1 MIGRWKNGCES
12 HSLLPVLR
20 AQLQTI
26 HLAGAWPGWRDT
38 GQRFLPPSTQR
49 KNQARR
55 REGGRPRD
63 PLKGKPSLFSLF
75 SPDCAG
81 LRKSQSYPL
90 CSSHTSPVFPFLRCL
105 SLSYSPTN
113 TAKTLPHLFFSPHFR
128 HRPLTSSIARPPC
141 FRFPSSYNYPSCSFL
156 ILRGLYRTFQLLHAK
171 SPPLWKTFVT
181 LHAMTS
187 PEWFF
192 FLTTSSLRSRYAKW
206 YIQFMFHS
214 LTGADMKKAGA
225 WQVMPAEKSNS
236 SEVRGPREARRRRI
250 YHFFVSFVLC
260 QQKNLKNNLYLLSVF
275 TYSVY

>member
-1 MIGRWKNGCES
+1 MIGRWKNGCQS

-38 GQRFLPPSTQR
+38 GQCFLPPSTQR
-49 KNQARR
+49 KNQAGR

-113 TAKTLPHLFFSPHFR
+113 TGKALPHLFFSPHFR

-141 FRFPSSYNYPSCSFL
+141 FRFPSSYNYPFCSFL

-171 SPPLWKTFVT
+171 SPPLSKTFVT

-192 FLTTSSLRSRYAKW
+192 WLQAVWGHATLNGTFSVCSIHSREHIWRKLV
-206 YIQFMFHS
+206 H
-214 LTGADMKKAGA
+214 D
-225 WQVMPAEKSNS
+225 
-236 SEVRGPREARRRRI
+236 R
-250 YHFFVSFVLC
+250 
-260 QQKNLKNNLYLLSVF
+260 
-275 TYSVY
+275 